1 VRPVAVVGNVA
12 LDRIAGAQPRIGGA
26 PYYAARAL
34 RLLGSPARL
43 LVKCAPED
51 RAGIV
56 PALAALGVPVAWRD
70 GSRTAAYS
78 FSYRDGVRSMSVDA
92 LGDPWT
98 PADIGDATMRAEWV
112 HIGALYAS
120 EYPHETLAA
129 LARRSRVLFD
139 GQGLVRPA
147 ETGPL
152 HLRGEPDPELLRHV
166 TALKLAEEEAGA
178 LLGELTEANLR
189 ALAVPEVLVTFGERG
204 AWLLA
209 GGRFERVVARPIA
222 ALDPT
227 GAGDAFA
234 AAYAVARSGG
244 HSPTTAARRATALVA
259 SMLVPRRR

>member
-1 VRPVAVVGNVA
+1 VGNVA
-12 LDRIAGAQPRIGGA
+12 LDRIAGAPPRIGGA

-43 LVKCAPED
+43 VVKCAPAD
-51 RAGIV
+51 RPLLLPPLG
-56 PALAALGVPVAWRD
+56 ALGVPVAWRD
-70 GSRTAAYS
+70 GSQTAGYS
-78 FSYRDGVRSMSVDA
+78 FSYEDGVRRMSVDA

-98 PADIGDATMRAEWV
+98 PQDIATATVRAEWV

-120 EYPHETLAA
+120 EYPPETLAA
-129 LARRSRVLFD
+129 LARRSRILFD

-152 HLRGEPDPELLRHV
+152 RLRGEPDPEVLRHITV
-166 TALKLAEEEAGA
+166 LKLAEEEAFA
-178 LLGELTEANLR
+178 LLGDLNEAGLR

-209 GGRFERVVARPIA
+209 GKRLERVIARPIA
-222 ALDPT
+222 AIDPT

-244 HSPTTAARRATALVA
+244 HTPSTAARRATALVA